1 MLVKNRYSGKTK
13 EEAINN
19 AKIALQELEENL
31 YIKEIEVKSGL
42 FNKKVEIEVIRKDDV
57 ADYIKEL
64 TKEIIRD
71 MGINCNLEVK
81 KRENGLNITVIT
93 DDDNN
98 SILIGKN
105 GRTLDS
111 LTAIIKHSIFNEIG
125 EFYPFTLDVG
135 EYKLAREQKLERLAK
150 KVAREVAYTKVAA
163 KMDPMNSYERRI
175 IHTILADN
183 KKVITESEGE
193 EPNRCVVIKP
203 REEDE

>member
-1 MLVKNRYSGKTK
+1 MLLKSKFVGKTK

-19 AKIALQELEENL
+19 AKVSFQELEDNL
-31 YIKEIEVKSGL
+31 YIKEVEVKNGL

-64 TKEIIRD
+64 VKELVKNL
-71 MGINCNLEVK
+71 GLTCNLEVK
-81 KRENGLNITVIT
+81 KRENGLNISIIA
-93 DDDNN
+93 DNN

-111 LTAIIKHSIFNEIG
+111 ITTIIKNAIYNEIG
-125 EFYPFTLDVG
+125 EYYPFTLDVG
-135 EYKLAREQKLERLAK
+135 EYKVEREQKLERLAK
-150 KVAREVAYTKVAA
+150 KTAREVAYTKVAA
-163 KMDPMNSYERRI
+163 KLDPMNSYERRI
-175 IHTILADN
+175 IHTALADN

-203 REEDE
+203 KEDE

>member
-1 MLVKNRYSGKTK
+1 MLVKNRYTGKTK

-19 AKIALQELEENL
+19 AKIALQELDEDL
-31 YIKEIEVKSGL
+31 YIKEVEVKSGL
-42 FNKKVEIEVIRKDDV
+42 FNKKVEIEVIRKRDV

-64 TKEIIRD
+64 VKELVTN
-71 MGINCNLEVK
+71 MGLTCNLEVK
-81 KRENGLNITVIT
+81 KRENGLNIIIVA
-93 DDDNN
+93 DNN

-111 LTAIIKHSIFNEIG
+111 MTAIIKHAIYNEIG
-125 EFYPFTLDVG
+125 EYYPFVLDVG
-135 EYKLAREQKLERLAK
+135 EYKQAREQRLERIAK
-150 KVAREVAYTKVAA
+150 KTAREVAYSKVAA
-163 KMDPMNSYERRI
+163 KLEPMNSYERRI

-203 REEDE
+203 KEDE